1 MKELLKSLNAL
12 GLTGYE
18 ARCYMALLGKS
29 ELSATDVSR
38 ISEVPRTRTYEILEN
53 LLKKGLCNSIP
64 GPVVMYRAAD
74 PSILKIRVG
83 GKMEKLREKINEF
96 KKEIES
102 CEIELANEEKNRDQV
117 VADLSNIYKLGQVST
132 DIFTYKYVEIVR
144 NPIQHGEKMSSLI
157 ANSKKEI
164 LGLTKP
170 RESTEIKFVTSEQ
183 QAAQKGVVCKNI
195 YEIPKDIKGLESLI
209 TEIEGSLKI
218 GEMAKVVEYLPINVM
233 VFDQELVQFAAKD
246 PVPHME
252 SYTCMYIRNKVLAE
266 FFKIAYDAIWDKA
279 MEPNIL
285 PSILKKMKAQKI
297 KHGTKKK
304 EKGEK

>member
-1 MKELLKSLNAL
+1 LKELLKSLRAL

-29 ELSATDVSR
+29 ELTATDVSR
-38 ISEVPRTRTYEILEN
+38 ISGVPRTRTYEILEN

-74 PSILKIRVG
+74 PSILKVRVG
-83 GKMEKLREKINEF
+83 GKMEKLREKINEYR
-96 KKEIES
+96 KEIES
-102 CEIELANEEKNRDQV
+102 CEIELANEEKNRDRAV
-117 VADLSNIYKLGQVST
+117 VDLSNIYRLGQAST
-132 DIFTYKYVEIVR
+132 DSFTYKYVEIVR
-144 NPIQHGEKMSSLI
+144 NPILHGEKMSSLI
-157 ANSKKEI
+157 SNSKKEI

-170 RESTEIKFVTSEQ
+170 GESTENKFVGSEQ
-183 QAAQKGVVCKNI
+183 QALNKGVVCKNI
-195 YEIPKDIKGLESLI
+195 YEIPKDIEGLESLI
-209 TEIEGSLKI
+209 EEIDGSMKI

-233 VFDQELVQFAAKD
+233 VFDQEMVQFAAKD

-252 SYTCMYIRNKVLAE
+252 SYTCMYIKNKVLAE

-279 MEPNIL
+279 IEPDIL
-285 PSILKKMKAQKI
+285 PSILKKMKTNKTKQE
-297 KHGTKKK
+297 TKKK